1 MIFSIV
7 ERRKHKLILDQDFR
21 RILIGIGSVFLVAI
35 VSTVLGFMH
44 ASNIIFGVICIF
56 GGAVYIHYS
65 NNIYAYIHYYDV
77 AGTIDFGEE
86 TIRINDEEFGYEK
99 IKQVKIFI
107 GFYKNYQK
115 GRYNNLWDGI
125 SRIEFYLEKEQLKYS
140 FIIHSREE
148 YIKFE
153 KLLMKLQSRYTIQ
166 ILDNFRRDNL
176 RLPVLSK

>member
-1 MIFSIV
+1 M
-7 ERRKHKLILDQDFR
+7 
-21 RILIGIGSVFLVAI
+21 
-35 VSTVLGFMH
+35 
-44 ASNIIFGVICIF
+44 
-56 GGAVYIHYS
+56 HYS
-65 NNIYAYIHYYDV
+65 NNIFSYIHYYDV
-77 AGTIDFGEE
+77 AGTIDFVEN

-99 IKQVKIFI
+99 IKQIKTFV

-115 GRYNNLWDGI
+115 GRYSNMWDGI
-125 SRIEFYLEKEQLKYS
+125 SRIEFYLEQVQMKYS

-153 KLLMKLQSRYTIQ
+153 KILMNLQSRYNIQ